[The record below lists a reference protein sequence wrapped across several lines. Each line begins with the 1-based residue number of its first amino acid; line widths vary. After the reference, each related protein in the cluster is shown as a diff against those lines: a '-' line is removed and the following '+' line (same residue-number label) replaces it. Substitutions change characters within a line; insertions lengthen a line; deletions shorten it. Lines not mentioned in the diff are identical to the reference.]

1 MHHLSERLRPSDFSQ
16 LLRQSNSRLEGVIAK
31 VQRGEPIPSMI
42 LYGPPGV
49 GKTSIARLF
58 GKLHGASFF
67 EVSGA
72 TQGIKDLREIIE
84 ASGVAR
90 PVIFV
95 DEIHRFTRTQQ
106 DFLLPLIE
114 SGAISCI
121 GATTEAPSFYLSR
134 ALLSRMILLIIEP
147 IPPEGFLQ
155 LAPRIRE
162 VTGWDLD
169 SGVLTLLGRASGGDI
184 RRFLSMIEELGEPF
198 DRERVSD
205 FLQKAGGVVPT
216 DEELHYQL
224 ASAFIKSLRGSH
236 ADAALYYGFR
246 MLESGDDPRFLF
258 RRMIIFASEDV
269 GNADPRALEV
279 AVAGFEGFER
289 VGMPEGR
296 IPLAQVITYLA
307 GAPKSNRSYMAMKRA
322 VAAVKQFPHARVP
335 LALRNASH
343 LAAKMEGAH
352 VGYIYPHDEPE
363 GYTADI
369 EYLPEELQG
378 VTFYEPSDRGYETR
392 MKERWEWLR
401 TRKIK

>member
-1 MHHLSERLRPSDFSQ
+1 MHQLSERLRPSDFSQ
-16 LLRQSNSRLEGVIAK
+16 LLRQSNPRLEGVITKA
-31 VQRGEPIPSMI
+31 QRGEPIPSMV

-58 GKLHGASFF
+58 GKFKGAAFF

-84 ASGVAR
+84 RSGDVA
-90 PVIFV
+90 PVIFI

-114 SGAISCI
+114 SGSISCI
-121 GATTEAPSFYLSR
+121 GATTEAPSFYLTR

-147 IPPEGFLQ
+147 IVPESFLQ
-155 LAPRIRE
+155 LAPRISE
-162 VTGWDLD
+162 VTGWNIGRD
-169 SGVLTLLGRASGGDI
+169 VLTLLGKASGGDV
-184 RRFLSMIEELGEPF
+184 RRFLSMLEELGEPF
-198 DRERVSD
+198 DIERVAHY
-205 FLQKAGGVVPT
+205 LQETGGVVPT

-246 MLESGDDPRFLF
+246 MLESGDDPRFVF
-258 RRMIIFASEDV
+258 RRMIIFASEDI

-279 AVAGFEGFER
+279 ALAGFDSFER

-307 GAPKSNRSYMAMKRA
+307 GAPKSNRSYIAMKRA
-322 VAAVKQFPHARVP
+322 VAAVKQFSHAPIP

-343 LAAKMEGAH
+343 LAAKMEGAQ
-352 VGYIYPHDEPE
+352 VGYIYPHDEPD
-363 GYTADI
+363 GFTTDV
-369 EYLPEELQG
+369 EYLPKELQG
-378 VTFYEPSDRGYETR
+378 VTFYEPSDRGYELR
-392 MKERWEWLR
+392 MRERWEWLR
-401 TRKIK
+401 TRKIS

>member
-1 MHHLSERLRPSDFSQ
+1 MLHLPERLRPSDFSQ
-16 LLRQSNSRLEGVIAK
+16 LLRQSNPRLEGVIAK
-31 VQRGEPIPSMI
+31 VERGEPIPSMV

-58 GKLHGASFF
+58 GKLKGNAFF

-72 TQGIKDLREIIE
+72 MQGIKDLREIIE
-84 ASGVAR
+84 QSGGAR

-114 SGAISCI
+114 SGTISCV
-121 GATTEAPSFYLSR
+121 GATTEAPSFYLTR

-147 IPPEGFLQ
+147 VSPESLLQ
-155 LAPRIRE
+155 LSPRIRE
-162 VTGWDLD
+162 VMGWDINNE
-169 SGVLTLLGRASGGDI
+169 VLTLLGQASGGDV
-184 RRFLSMIEELGEPF
+184 RRFLSMIEELGAPF
-198 DRERVSD
+198 DRERVTSY
-205 FLQKAGGVVPT
+205 LQYAGGVVPT

-258 RRMIIFASEDV
+258 RRMIIFASEDI

-279 AVAGFEGFER
+279 AVAGFDAFER

-307 GAPKSNRSYMAMKRA
+307 GAPKSNRSYVAMKRA
-322 VAAVKQFPHARVP
+322 VAAVKQFPHAPVP
-335 LALRNASH
+335 PVLRNASH
-343 LAAKMEGAH
+343 LAAKMEGAQL
-352 VGYIYPHDEPE
+352 GYVYPHDEPE
-363 GYTADI
+363 GYTSDV
-369 EYLPEELQG
+369 EYLPKELQG
-378 VTFYEPSDRGYETR
+378 VTFYEPSDRGYEVR

-401 TRKIK
+401 TRKLK

>member
-1 MHHLSERLRPSDFSQ
+1 MHQLPERLRPSDFSQ
-16 LLRQSNSRLEGVIAK
+16 LLRQSNPRLEGVIAK
-31 VQRGEPIPSMI
+31 AQRGEAIPSMV

-49 GKTSIARLF
+49 GKTSIARLL
-58 GKLHGASFF
+58 GKLKSEAFF

-84 ASGVAR
+84 RSGDIT
-90 PVIFV
+90 PVIFI

-121 GATTEAPSFYLSR
+121 GATTEAPSFYLTR
-134 ALLSRMILLIIEP
+134 ALLSRMMLLIIEP
-147 IPPEGFLQ
+147 MAPESFLQ
-155 LAPRIRE
+155 LAPRVSE
-162 VTGWDLD
+162 VTGWDINRE
-169 SGVLTLLGRASGGDI
+169 VLILLGKASGGDI

-198 DRERVSD
+198 NVERVTRY
-205 FLQKAGGVVPT
+205 LQETAGVVPT

-246 MLESGDDPRFLF
+246 MLESGEDPRFLF
-258 RRMIIFASEDV
+258 RRMIIFASEDI

-279 AVAGFEGFER
+279 ASAGFDSFER

-307 GAPKSNRSYMAMKRA
+307 GAPKSNRSYVAMKRA
-322 VAAVKQFPHARVP
+322 VAAVKEFPHAPVP
-335 LALRNASH
+335 LALRNSSH
-343 LAAKMEGAH
+343 LAARMEGAQI
-352 VGYIYPHDEPE
+352 GYIYPHDEPE
-363 GYTADI
+363 GYTSDV
-369 EYLPEELQG
+369 EYLPKEIQG
-378 VTFYEPSDRGYETR
+378 LTFYEPSDRGYELR
-392 MKERWEWLR
+392 MKERWEWLQ